1 MAALNDNSL
10 PLMPSTPAIG
20 QNVTRKFVERIADT
34 QRKQDMAAAWQ
45 AYLGKFPAP
54 LKSEPGELDL
64 NVTVNRVAPI
74 VDTGVAWLVGATLG
88 IEVDPAQPLLAPD
101 ADEIDEG
108 NIVEGSLGD
117 PDAQEDAIER
127 AQHIPDADA
136 LNLGDDSD
144 TDASIGAIGA
154 LDAALKT
161 PEAAENPKVRAA
173 QDYLDGCWGDEDER
187 MTLLAKLATNGGIC
201 GHFFA
206 KILPPDVQAGRQYPR
221 LVVLDPQNVTMQTDP
236 EDCDTVTSYTICY
249 DGEADDGTV
258 IEKRQV
264 IARVNSGKSAA
275 DDTWSVTNYARGETG
290 SDWTQLGP
298 PRIWQHPWPPIGDGP
313 NMPLP
318 NQRWGQADVTPNLI
332 ALNKSVN
339 FVSSNINAIGY
350 SHGHPWVWASGTN
363 AERIDATPG
372 HIISLPHPDGKLDA
386 VVAHGD
392 IAGLMAF
399 EADLRADMDEQS
411 KVPAVAT
418 GRIAELPRGQQSGVM
433 IRLLHAPLTFR
444 TMFKQRTYG
453 KFIREMNARM
463 LALGGFGDGT
473 DLGGV
478 KTLLHWQDPLPV
490 DDLQQAQ
497 AAFQWSQM
505 GVSND
510 TLMAKGGFDPEV
522 ERRKNAEANAR
533 QLVGFSQGK
542 DMPPSP
548 PTDTP
553 PAAPSDAST
562 TPPDGQ
568 QGAMPMMD
576 TTTTPT
582 ASTAPASASVKRK
595 ASKASSPSTR
605 KAPPVNH
612 PAAVAQRQPG
622 VKRASR
628 TTKATKAARTT
639 QAQGGA

>member
-1 MAALNDNSL
+1 MAALNDNNL

-20 QNVTRKFVERIADT
+20 QQITRKFVERIADT
-34 QRKQDMAAAWQ
+34 QRKTAMTDAWQ
-45 AYLGKFPAP
+45 AYLGQFPNP
-54 LKSEPGELDL
+54 LKQEPGETDL

-101 ADEIDEG
+101 ADDIDDG
-108 NIVEGSLGD
+108 TIVEGSLGD

-136 LNLGDDSD
+136 LNIGDNSD

-161 PEAAENPKVRAA
+161 PEAAENPKVKAA
-173 QDYLDGCWGDEDER
+173 QDYLDGCWGDEDDR
-187 MTLLAKLATNGGIC
+187 MTLLAKLATNGGVC

-206 KILPPDVQAGRQYPR
+206 KILPPDEQAGRQYPR

-236 EDCDTVTSYTICY
+236 EDCDTVIAYHICY
-249 DGEADDGTV
+249 DSESPVDGSL
-258 IEKRQV
+258 IQKRQV
-264 IARVNSGKSAA
+264 ITRKDNGPGAA
-275 DDTWSVTNYARGETG
+275 DDTWMIANYARGAEG
-290 SDWTQLGP
+290 GDWVQLGP
-298 PRIWQHPWPPIGDGP
+298 AREWKHPWPPIGDGP

-318 NQRWGQADVTPNLI
+318 NQRWGQPDVTPNLI

-339 FVSSNINAIGY
+339 FVASNINAVGY

-372 HIISLPHPDGKLDA
+372 RIISLPHPDGKLDA

-392 IAGLMAF
+392 IAGLMQF

-418 GRIAELPRGQQSGVM
+418 GRISELPRGQQSGVM

-453 KFIREMNARM
+453 RFIREMNARM

-497 AAFQWSQM
+497 AAFQWSQI
-505 GVSND
+505 GVSDD

-533 QLVGFSQGK
+533 QLAGFNHGT

-548 PTDTP
+548 PPTDNTP
-553 PAAPSDAST
+553 PDAPTAPSDS
-562 TPPDGQ
+562 Q

-576 TTTTPT
+576 GTTP
-582 ASTAPASASVKRK
+582 AAQSASSGAPVKRK
-595 ASKASSPSTR
+595 ASNR
-605 KAPPVNH
+605 KAPPVQH

-628 TTKATKAARTT
+628 KTTAAKSGSSTT
-639 QAQGGA
+639 GGA

>member
-1 MAALNDNSL
+1 MAALNDNNL

-20 QNVTRKFVERIADT
+20 TNVTRKFIERIADS
-34 QRKQDMAAAWQ
+34 QRKQHMAAAWQ
-45 AYLGKFPAP
+45 AYLGLFPAS
-54 LKSEPGELDL
+54 LKTEPGEPDL
-64 NVTVNRVAPI
+64 NVTVNRLAPI

-101 ADEIDEG
+101 DAD
-108 NIVEGSLGD
+108 VEGTPAD
-117 PDAQEDAIER
+117 PDYAQDIIEK
-127 AQHIPDADA
+127 AQHIPDADEM
-136 LNLGDDSD
+136 NLGEDSD
-144 TDASIGAIGA
+144 TNAAIGAVGA

-161 PEAAENPKVRAA
+161 PEDRENPKVKAA

-187 MTLLAKLATNGGIC
+187 MTLLAKMATNGGVC
-201 GHFFA
+201 GHYFA
-206 KILPPDVQAGRQYPR
+206 KILPPDTRSGRQYPR
-221 LVVLDPQNVTMQTDP
+221 LVILDPQNVTMQTDP
-236 EDCDTVTSYTICY
+236 EDCDTVLSYTICY
-249 DGEADDGTV
+249 DGETDDGTV
-258 IEKRQV
+258 IQKRQV
-264 IARVNSGKSAA
+264 ITRVDNAQPGTS
-275 DDTWSVTNYARGETG
+275 DDTWSIANYARGDVG
-290 SDWTQLGP
+290 SDWVQLGP
-298 PRIWQHPWPPIGDGP
+298 AQVWPHPWPPIGDGP

-318 NQRWGQADVTPNLI
+318 NQRWGQPDVTPNLI

-372 HIISLPHPDGKLDA
+372 HIISLPDGDGKLEA
-386 VVAHGD
+386 VSAHGD

-473 DLGGV
+473 DLGGI

-510 TLMAKGGFDPEV
+510 TLMEKGGFDPEV
-522 ERRKNAEANAR
+522 ERRKNAAANAR
-533 QLVGFSQGK
+533 QLVGFNQGT
-542 DMPPSP
+542 DMPPTSP
-548 PTDTP
+548 APSDNPPPGASTP
-553 PAAPSDAST
+553 PADGTPAASAMMQP
-562 TPPDGQ
+562 TPPDSPVG
-568 QGAMPMMD
+568 
-576 TTTTPT
+576 
-582 ASTAPASASVKRK
+582 ASVAK
-595 ASKASSPSTR
+595 KASSKRSTR
-605 KAPPVNH
+605 KPPPVNH
-612 PAAVAQRQPG
+612 PKAVAMRNAMKQA
-622 VKRASR
+622 AS
-628 TTKATKAARTT
+628 
-639 QAQGGA
+639 GGNTP